1 MTFFRKSRET
11 TLAWMV
17 LGLLVC
23 IGCGDGKAPTFDV
36 SGRVLVKGKPAQG
49 AFLVFH
55 PKEAAEKDAPRPYA
69 TTNAD
74 GEFKLTTYESED
86 GAPAGGYRVTIVW
99 RPVPKS
105 TIEAE
110 KPDRLQGRY
119 SNPATSGIEVTIPK
133 ETIKLEP
140 FTLNAP

>member
-1 MTFFRKSRET
+1 MTVFRNSR
-11 TLAWMV
+11 LAIHT
-17 LGLLVC
+17 LLVVGLSAC

-36 SGRVLVKGKPAQG
+36 SGKVLVKGQPAQG

-55 PKEAAEKDAPRPYA
+55 PKEPGEKEVPRPYA
-69 TTNAD
+69 TTNAE

-86 GAPAGGYRVTIVW
+86 GAPAGGYRVSIVW

-105 TIEAE
+105 TIESE
-110 KPDRLQGRY
+110 KPDRLQGKY

-133 ETIKLEP
+133 EPTKLDP
-140 FTLNAP
+140 FKLNAP

>member
-1 MTFFRKSRET
+1 MTFFRKSRVI
-11 TLAWMV
+11 TLAWV
-17 LGLLVC
+17 FVGLLAC

-55 PKEAAEKDAPRPYA
+55 PNEAGEKEAPRPYA

-86 GAPAGGYRVTIVW
+86 GAPAGQR
-99 RPVPKS
+99 RPASK
-105 TIEAE
+105 
-110 KPDRLQGRY
+110 
-119 SNPATSGIEVTIPK
+119 
-133 ETIKLEP
+133 
-140 FTLNAP
+140 